1 MIDDWCLVILTM
13 PELLAVAIEAAK
25 KGGAVVSNYFE
36 TALRR
41 EVKEDKSFV
50 SAADKEAEAAILK
63 EIKKHYPDHGI
74 LSEESAEQKSS
85 SPYQWVIDPLDGTAN
100 FLNGIPMFAVSVAA
114 LKDGVPIAGVVYHPV
129 GGAVYAAA
137 KGKGMTWK
145 GKAARVSE
153 DTHEHAMISFGPGKK
168 EKERLNKMLGSAESF
183 VKSKRYLGCTALEL
197 GFVARGGTEGF
208 ICIGLNKWDYAA
220 GVLLVQEAGGTI
232 TDFAGKPWVFGTS
245 DYFIASN
252 GKIHN
257 ELLALAKMAV

>member
-1 MIDDWCLVILTM
+1 MYNRKPM
-13 PELLAVAIEAAK
+13 ELLKVAMEAAK

-36 TALRR
+36 TVIRR

-50 SAADKEAEAAILK
+50 TAADKESETAILT
-63 EIKKHYPDHGI
+63 EIKKHFPDHGI
-74 LSEESAEQKSS
+74 LSEESAEEKSS
-85 SPYQWVIDPLDGTAN
+85 SPYSWVIDPLDGTAN
-100 FLNGIPMFAVSVAA
+100 FLNGIPMFAVSVAV
-114 LKDGVPIAGVVYHPV
+114 LKDGVPVAGVVYHPI
-129 GGAVYAAA
+129 GDAMYAAA

-145 GKAARVSE
+145 GKSAHVSE

-168 EKERLNKMLGSAESF
+168 EKEHLNKMLYNAESF

-220 GVLLVQEAGGTI
+220 GVLLVAEAGGEI
-232 TDFAGKPWVFGTS
+232 TDFQGKPWVFGSS

-252 GKIHN
+252 GKIHSG
-257 ELLALAKMAV
+257 LLKLAASAL